1 MALSNYCLYRKHR
14 RKILI
19 LKLIRWE
26 RRRLSKGR
34 DKEGDKIPSVGIL
47 GSQ

>member
-1 MALSNYCLYRKHR
+1 MVLSNYCFYRKYR

-19 LKLIRWE
+19 FKLIRWE

-34 DKEGDKIPSVGIL
+34 DKEGDKIFFVGIL
-47 GSQ
+47 GL